1 MSLLV
6 SKASKQE
13 SNPWEGDDTKEPQSP
28 PCVGLRA
35 ELFGLVFE
43 AGSDIKTITLF
54 MRDFPSGPV
63 AKTQLLPVLETWI
76 PLLVRVLEPTCRN

>member
-43 AGSDIKTITLF
+43 AGSEIKTITLF
-54 MRDFPSGPV
+54 
-63 AKTQLLPVLETWI
+63 I
-76 PLLVRVLEPTCRN
+76 